1 MTKTT
6 TLSNETNTMTR
17 TTSPRRATSLLALAT
32 ALTLVGTGCKKEEN
46 TTTPPGGDGAVT
58 TDDGDDAKA
67 AEQRKKAEEAA
78 ARRAS
83 LEALPELPG
92 KAAPKAID
100 FPDPVMMTLDNGLEV
115 IVLVDKEVPLV
126 DVTLA
131 VKAGDIYSPA
141 GSPTLAG
148 TVAALLTEGT
158 TKRKKAVLD
167 AAIDDKGGSIS
178 SGSSSELA
186 TLSASMLSKDLDF
199 ALGVM
204 SEEITMPAFE
214 EEALTKIK
222 DQTTQGVRAEKA
234 NPGAL
239 AGRLAR
245 RLVYGDESA
254 YGRSFPTDA
263 EIGAVD
269 RAKVA
274 EFHAKHYVPN
284 NAMLVIAGDVDPKKV
299 EAMAKKHF
307 GKWAKGEA
315 VAVPKVASK
324 PAHAGKP
331 IVHIIS
337 RKASAQANVYLV
349 APAPRVGEPGWLETQ
364 VLLAVLDGGTLS
376 TRLNFVLREQLG
388 LTYGASANASSG
400 YDGGLFLAGGG
411 TKNETV
417 DDFASALMPLVLE
430 LGEKP
435 VDAKSM
441 RRTKDF
447 VSGSYALQ
455 AEGVG
460 VVASQ
465 TVTSRL
471 YGLPNDFWDRY
482 RVDVENV
489 SDAQLLEVG
498 KQVFDRGRV
507 HIIAVGKRDKL
518 EKQLAGIGEIRVYD
532 QDLKRID

>member
-1 MTKTT
+1 
-6 TLSNETNTMTR
+6 
-17 TTSPRRATSLLALAT
+17 
-32 ALTLVGTGCKKEEN
+32 
-46 TTTPPGGDGAVT
+46 
-58 TDDGDDAKA
+58 
-67 AEQRKKAEEAA
+67 
-78 ARRAS
+78 
-83 LEALPELPG
+83 
-92 KAAPKAID
+92 
-100 FPDPVMMTLDNGLEV
+100 
-115 IVLVDKEVPLV
+115 
-126 DVTLA
+126 
-131 VKAGDIYSPA
+131 
-141 GSPTLAG
+141 
-148 TVAALLTEGT
+148 
-158 TKRKKAVLD
+158 
-167 AAIDDKGGSIS
+167 
-178 SGSSSELA
+178 
-186 TLSASMLSKDLDF
+186 
-199 ALGVM
+199 
-204 SEEITMPAFE
+204 
-214 EEALTKIK
+214 
-222 DQTTQGVRAEKA
+222 
-234 NPGAL
+234 
-239 AGRLAR
+239 
-245 RLVYGDESA
+245 
-254 YGRSFPTDA
+254 
-263 EIGAVD
+263 
-269 RAKVA
+269 
-274 EFHAKHYVPN
+274 
-284 NAMLVIAGDVDPKKV
+284 MLVVAGDVDPKKV

-324 PAHAGKP
+324 PTPAGKP

-388 LTYGASANASSG
+388 LTYGAGANASSG

-471 YGLPNDFWDRY
+471 YGLPSDFWDRY

-518 EKQLAGIGEIRVYD
+518 EQQLAGIGEVRVYD